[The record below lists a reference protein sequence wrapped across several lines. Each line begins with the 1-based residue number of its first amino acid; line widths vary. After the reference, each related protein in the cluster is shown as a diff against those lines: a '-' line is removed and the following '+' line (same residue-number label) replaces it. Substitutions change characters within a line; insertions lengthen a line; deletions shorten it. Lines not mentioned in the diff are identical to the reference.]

1 MFIHSDSKPF
11 TCSPEWNND
20 SFQVP
25 QVEFSPG
32 LKNTSEAPAHSN
44 YSNFPQKPL
53 QEEQGKHGSSFCYST
68 QSLNGKGKIG
78 DPSCMYT

>member
-53 QEEQGKHGSSFCYST
+53 QEEQG
-68 QSLNGKGKIG
+68 SLL
-78 DPSCMYT
+78 